1 METSLKSVKWKKKR
15 VKRDKDKAFREQG
28 EDGSMVTNEETS
40 MGGGDS
46 VRHK

>member
-1 METSLKSVKWKKKR
+1 MKWKKKC

-28 EDGSMVTNEETS
+28 EGGSMVANEETS

-46 VRHK
+46 FRHR